1 MSPDPGEGPDKKIED
16 YLVLLGNVS
25 HGDHK
30 PRKREKREKLAGETG
45 GEKERERE
53 LVHEIFPHRCCMYS
67 VISPSADQRK

>member
-16 YLVLLGNVS
+16 YLVWLGNVS

-45 GEKERERE
+45 GEKERER
-53 LVHEIFPHRCCMYS
+53 
-67 VISPSADQRK
+67 ISA

>member
-1 MSPDPGEGPDKKIED
+1 MVTTNQERGK
-16 YLVLLGNVS
+16 
-25 HGDHK
+25 
-30 PRKREKREKLAGETG
+30 KREKLAGETG